1 MTVID
6 AEAQMSKTWQQK
18 FESAKPPHVVTLRR
32 PFAGLETGAR
42 MFIASPTLIA
52 RYINEIPHG
61 ETRSL
66 AEMRREL
73 ATSAGADTA
82 CPTSTSIFVQIVAET
97 ALEALAPCAPIARM
111 TPFWRLV
118 DERSPLACR
127 LSCGPQ
133 FVRLMRD
140 QETRSAPDPARS

>member
-1 MTVID
+1 MGG
-6 AEAQMSKTWQQK
+6 MGKTWRQK

-52 RYINEIPHG
+52 RYIDGIPRG
-61 ETRSL
+61 KTRLL
-66 AEMRREL
+66 ADMRREL
-73 ATSAGADTA
+73 AASAGADTT
-82 CPTSTSIFVQIVAET
+82 CPTSTSIFVQVVAEM
-97 ALEALAPCAPIARM
+97 ALEALAEGASTERV
-111 TPFWRLV
+111 TPFWRLI

-133 FVRLMRD
+133 FVRGMRD
-140 QETRSAPDPARS
+140 QERT

>member
-1 MTVID
+1 MG
-6 AEAQMSKTWQQK
+6 KTWQQK
-18 FESAKPPHVVTLRR
+18 FESVKSPHVVTLSR
-32 PFAGLETGAR
+32 PFAGLGTGAR
-42 MFIASPTLIA
+42 MFIASPMLIA
-52 RYINEIPHG
+52 RYIEAIPRG

-66 AEMRREL
+66 ADMRREL

-82 CPTSTSIFVQIVAET
+82 CPTSTSMFIRIVAET
-97 ALEALAPCAPIARM
+97 ALEALAKGAATERV

-133 FVRLMRD
+133 FVRAMRD
-140 QETRSAPDPARS
+140 QERT